1 MLVLWGD
8 LGKRQLRGLLINA
21 FPAEFLGECSAG
33 KAALGVPSAHQ
44 HGRVFGVIAS
54 KFRATLSSSSRIQPS
69 SDQQFIAAVL
79 V

>member
-44 HGRVFGVIAS
+44 HGRVFGVID
-54 KFRATLSSSSRIQPS
+54 Q
-69 SDQQFIAAVL
+69 SDLNEPVENALCNLRRDVFL
-79 V
+79 RHRLG